1 MKVSLLKRIFF
12 SLAFL
17 CSLHYQ
23 ILFPLHLFHSLIHV
37 GCFIKSPVFPS
48 LRLRYSDNLLEA
60 LSSRSD
66 LTHGDPWNL
75 YNCEVPFHGELSKI
89 SIWRCS
95 LMDDS
100 VFPERNLPVTCLGQ
114 ATGAHLSLAAGVQKR
129 AGVSRRGSPSLLP
142 HIQDENYPR
151 TLLSLG
157 VPHPEEG
164 GGLQSLL
171 IAQHGG
177 GSPWHPNSLYSEF
190 QPISLF
196 MVTYCGIYYH

>member
-114 ATGAHLSLAAGVQKR
+114 ATGAHLSLAAGV
-129 AGVSRRGSPSLLP
+129 
-142 HIQDENYPR
+142 
-151 TLLSLG
+151 
-157 VPHPEEG
+157 PEESW
-164 GGLQSLL
+164 GLTQRLT
-171 IAQHGG
+171 
-177 GSPWHPNSLYSEF
+177 HPSS
-190 QPISLF
+190 SHS
-196 MVTYCGIYYH
+196 G

>member
-1 MKVSLLKRIFF
+1 
-12 SLAFL
+12 
-17 CSLHYQ
+17 
-23 ILFPLHLFHSLIHV
+23 
-37 GCFIKSPVFPS
+37 
-48 LRLRYSDNLLEA
+48 
-60 LSSRSD
+60 
-66 LTHGDPWNL
+66 
-75 YNCEVPFHGELSKI
+75 
-89 SIWRCS
+89 
-95 LMDDS
+95 MDDS

-129 AGVSRRGSPSLLP
+129 AGVSRRGSPTLLP

-177 GSPWHPNSLYSEF
+177 GEALGIQILYILNFNQFPYLWLLIVASIITKPQSF
-190 QPISLF
+190 YGSDQ
-196 MVTYCGIYYH
+196 